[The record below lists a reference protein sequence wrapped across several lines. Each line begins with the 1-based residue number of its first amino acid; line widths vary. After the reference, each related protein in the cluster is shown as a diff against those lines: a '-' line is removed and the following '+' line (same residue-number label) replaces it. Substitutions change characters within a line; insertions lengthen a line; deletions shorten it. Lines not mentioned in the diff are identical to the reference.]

1 MSVKIFTL
9 ILVGLLSSISY
20 LNLSQTFAKIS
31 KTPEVAPLVLQIQI
45 SHPRNVD
52 QTSLIFREET
62 VDFVTNSFQ
71 ISSQEKSPKFLLG
84 HFQTTLNDD
93 FKILQKQIVSIRNN
107 LISKNEKK
115 VADSKDKKS
124 EPVQVVPHAPVIYIG
139 GNGDP
144 LTIREDDTHFE
155 SLRNILF
162 KVRDQDW
169 KCISCAKY
177 EKKGTSIAR
186 TVEKENQKATS
197 RTFSREALKCV
208 SLDEDRIECID
219 PQFGI
224 FEL

>member
-1 MSVKIFTL
+1 MGVRIFIL
-9 ILVGLLSSISY
+9 ILAGLFSSIPY
-20 LNLSQTFAKIS
+20 LSQTFAKIS
-31 KTPEVAPLVLQIQI
+31 KIAPLVLQMQV

-62 VDFVTNSFQ
+62 VEFVINSFQ
-71 ISSQEKSPKFLLG
+71 ISSQQKSPKFLLG
-84 HFQTTLNDD
+84 HFRATFNND
-93 FKILQKQIVSIRNN
+93 FEILQKQIVSIRDN
-107 LISKNEKK
+107 LTSKNKK
-115 VADSKDKKS
+115 KATDSKDKKS

-139 GNGDP
+139 GNDNP
-144 LTIREDDTHFE
+144 LTVRENDTHFE

-162 KVRDQDW
+162 KVRDQNW

-177 EKKGTSIAR
+177 EKRGKSIAR

-197 RTFSREALKCV
+197 KMFSKEDLKCV

>member
-1 MSVKIFTL
+1 MGVRIFIL
-9 ILVGLLSSISY
+9 ILAGLLSSIPY
-20 LNLSQTFAKIS
+20 LSQTFAKTSEI
-31 KTPEVAPLVLQIQI
+31 APLVLQMQV

-71 ISSQEKSPKFLLG
+71 ISSQQRSPKFLLG
-84 HFQTTLNDD
+84 HFQATLNND

-107 LISKNEKK
+107 LTSKNEKK
-115 VADSKDKKS
+115 ATDSKDKKS
-124 EPVQVVPHAPVIYIG
+124 EPAQVVPHAPVIYIG
-139 GNGDP
+139 GNDDP
-144 LTIREDDTHFE
+144 LTIKEDETHFE

-162 KVRDQDW
+162 KIRDQNW

-177 EKKGTSIAR
+177 EKKKGNSIIR

-197 RTFSREALKCV
+197 RTFSREDLKCV
-208 SLDEDRIECID
+208 SLDEDCIECID